1 MVQVCAMKGPN
12 ELYSAI
18 AECLLET
25 GSPDHVGICAHVQ
38 KQRLCM
44 GKINI

>member
-1 MVQVCAMKGPN
+1 MSYIQLLPN
-12 ELYSAI
+12 
-18 AECLLET
+18 LLET

-44 GKINI
+44 GEDKYLICELES